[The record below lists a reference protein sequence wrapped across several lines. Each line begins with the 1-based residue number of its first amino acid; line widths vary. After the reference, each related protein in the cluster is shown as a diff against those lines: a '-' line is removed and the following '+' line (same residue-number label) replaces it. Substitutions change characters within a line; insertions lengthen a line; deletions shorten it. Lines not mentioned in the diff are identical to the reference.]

1 MAQTHDAPDPERRVF
16 FDVAGSRLVV
26 RGECDCDNAGELARR
41 LDDLGRVFVEL
52 DLSDVTFFDSASL
65 RVVLTAYRDNPKLR
79 VVNPSRQVRRVLE
92 ITDTLQV
99 LCDE

>member
-1 MAQTHDAPDPERRVF
+1 MAQAHDAPNPERRVF
-16 FDVAGSRLVV
+16 FDALGNRLVV

-41 LDDLGRVFVEL
+41 IDDLGRVLVEL

-65 RVVLTAYRDNPKLR
+65 RVVLTAHRDNPQLR

-92 ITDTLQV
+92 ITDTLQL
-99 LCDE
+99 LCGE